1 MVDANVPAAQY
12 GIQDTKE
19 VLIAMNELGLTLL
32 KLFADGVQFQDFLSL
47 WKKIGEDQA
56 FKDKLA
62 AAYEGYK
69 NVSGEITHLDV
80 PNMLVLVSTQME
92 YIPLILASLGKP
104 KESAPAV

>member
-1 MVDANVPAAQY
+1 MVETNAPAVQY

-19 VLIAMNELGLTLL
+19 VMIALNEMGLTLL
-32 KLFADGVQFQDFLSL
+32 KLFADGVQFQDFISL
-47 WKKIGEDQA
+47 WKAISENQDL
-56 FKDKLA
+56 KDKLA

-92 YIPLILASLGKP
+92 YIPKIISALGK
-104 KESAPAV
+104 KESAPAL